1 MRVRIERVGDDRPE
15 EVVIFCRE
23 TTPEVDALV
32 RRIRQDPDSG
42 QAPSFFKGDRE
53 VYLSLKEILFFETDS
68 DRVFA
73 HTASDAF
80 EVHARLYE
88 LETALPGYFVRVSRS
103 AIVSILHVYSI
114 QKGLT
119 GVSQVSFRQTH
130 KEVYGSRMFGNELF
144 RKMKERYLYENA

>member
-1 MRVRIERVGDDRPE
+1 MRVRIERIGDDRPE

-23 TTPEVDALV
+23 TTPEVEALA
-32 RRIRQDPDSG
+32 IRQGQDPG

-53 VYLSLKEILFFETDS
+53 VFLSLKEVLFFETDS

-73 HTASDAF
+73 HTGTDSF
-80 EVHARLYE
+80 EIRQRLHE
-88 LETALPGYFVRVSRS
+88 LESALPGYFVRVSRS
-103 AIVSILHVYSI
+103 ALVSILHVYSI

-119 GVSQVSFRQTH
+119 GVSRIAFRDTH

-144 RKMKERYLYENA
+144 RKMKERYQYENA